1 MKSGL
6 WARLDI
12 MARNMAPLLLTLLL
26 MLLSLVQTQIENFS
40 AVMPMLVLISIYY
53 WAIYRPDLM
62 PLLMIFLLGILQ
74 DLIGGGLIGL
84 QAFIL
89 IAAFG
94 FVSRQRRFFHGKSF
108 GVVWWGFM
116 LVGLFA
122 AILQWGFVIGIEQRW
137 VSPWPVF
144 FSYLLSVA
152 IFPILAIAMVA
163 VHRTLPLQD

>member
-6 WARLDI
+6 WARLDV

-26 MLLSLVQTQIENFS
+26 LLLTLVQTHIQKFG
-40 AVMPMLVLISIYY
+40 AVMPMFVLISVYY

-62 PLLMIFLLGILQ
+62 PMFLIFLLGILH
-74 DLIGGGLIGL
+74 DLLGGGLVGL

-89 IAAFG
+89 LAAYG

-122 AILQWGFVIGIEQRW
+122 AILQWGFVAGIERQL

-152 IFPILAIAMVA
+152 FFPIVALMMVA
-163 VHRTLPLQD
+163 VHRTLPLQE

>member
-6 WARLDI
+6 WIRLDV
-12 MARNMAPLLLTLLL
+12 MARNMAPFLLTLALL
-26 MLLSLVQTQIENFS
+26 LLSLVQTHIEKFG
-40 AVMPMLVLISIYY
+40 AVMPMLVLISVYY

-62 PLLMIFLLGILQ
+62 PMSMVFLLGILH
-74 DLIGGGLIGL
+74 DLIGGGMVGL

-89 IAAFG
+89 LSAFG

-122 AILQWGFVIGIEQRW
+122 AILQWGFMIFIEQRLI
-137 VSPWPVF
+137 SPWPVF

-152 IFPILAIAMVA
+152 IFPILAIMMIA

>member
-12 MARNMAPLLLTLLL
+12 LARNMAPLLLTLFLL
-26 MLLSLVQTQIENFS
+26 LISQVQTHIYNFS
-40 AVMPMLVLISIYY
+40 AVMPMMVLVSIYY

-62 PLLMIFLLGILQ
+62 PMTLVFLLGILQ
-74 DLIGGGLIGL
+74 DLLAGGLVGL

-89 IAAFG
+89 LAAYG
-94 FVSRQRRFFHGKSF
+94 FVSRQRRFFHSKSF

-116 LVGLFA
+116 LVGFFA
-122 AILQWGFVIGIEQRW
+122 AALQWGVVVGFEQIW
-137 VSPWPVF
+137 ISPCPIF

-152 IFPILAIAMVA
+152 VFPILAIMMIA

>member
-12 MARNMAPLLLTLLL
+12 MARNMAPLLLTLFLL
-26 MLLSLVQTQIENFS
+26 LFSLVQTHIYKFG
-40 AVMPMLVLISIYY
+40 AVMPMMVLISVYY

-62 PLLMIFLLGILQ
+62 PMMLVFLLGILH
-74 DLIGGGLIGL
+74 DLIGGGVVGM

-89 IAAFG
+89 LAAYG

-116 LVGLFA
+116 LVGFFA
-122 AILQWGFVIGIEQRW
+122 ATIQWIFVLGFEQRW

-152 IFPILAIAMVA
+152 IFPVLALIMVA